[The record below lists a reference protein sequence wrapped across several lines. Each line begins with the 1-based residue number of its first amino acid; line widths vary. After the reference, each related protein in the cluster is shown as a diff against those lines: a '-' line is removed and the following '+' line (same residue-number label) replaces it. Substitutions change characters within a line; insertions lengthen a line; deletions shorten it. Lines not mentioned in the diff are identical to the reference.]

1 MAFNLP
7 QRTSI
12 GARVPVSPAVWTRQP
27 DWVSITGVSTGQIL
41 FLVSDATNAIY
52 NLDITK
58 TGVGNVYIDWGDGTS
73 TTVSSSSIQSHTYT
87 TGGTACS
94 LGYNTW
100 KITMT
105 KDVAVRMTTVIFSY
119 ATQYSEYPSGVL
131 EAWYGDTTLTSA
143 SNLFSEQNGTT
154 GMWHP
159 YLEYVRLPEG
169 MTDANSLLRVF
180 FNGTQ
185 NLKKVT
191 LPTSLSAGTTLQET
205 FYNCFSLIELND
217 FPQDMTGVT
226 SMSST
231 FFGCGALSKVV
242 LPSSFP
248 NLTTFASTF
257 SSCFSLNQI
266 ILPETP
272 SCTSFNSIFSNCVAL
287 QSVQIKSMASSGTV
301 SFSNAFNSCN
311 SIRNI
316 VFPNNTPNTTTLAL
330 SNGFGSCFNLLSL
343 VLPPLAKVDG
353 YSSAFANC
361 YSLKSISLPM
371 DFSAMTGSFASAF
384 LNCYSLTNI
393 TLPNIAPS
401 AAVDFTSTFSSCF
414 SLSEVTIP
422 STYLLSGLGSTFNLC
437 RSLKSV
443 TLPNNT
449 QNSLTTFASCFTS
462 CNRLQSVVLPTAMT
476 SLTSTANMF
485 QNCFTLTGAT
495 FPATLSL
502 LNTMNAM
509 FNNCYS
515 LQTVTLPTTI
525 NGNTAACF
533 TGMFSGAQRIKSITL
548 PATITNNTIPNTF
561 ASTFQNCF
569 SLTSITLPTSNLTA
583 LATATS
589 TFNACRSLTGITN
602 MSSFGGSAT
611 GGTIITTSA
620 FATDA
625 RSLLSLTLPSRL
637 TKLEVNGTTGTGNQS
652 NMTSLRLSN
661 VGTGQWG
668 GTSPQIDV
676 SYTSLSTA
684 ALNLLFADM
693 AAQGTV
699 TSKTIN
705 ITSATGAAGLTAG
718 DRLVITSKGW
728 TITG

>member
-12 GARVPVSPAVWTRQP
+12 GARVPVNPGVWTRQP
-27 DWVSITGVSTGQIL
+27 DWVSITGVSTGEII

-58 TGVGNVYIDWGDGTS
+58 TGLGNVYIDWGDGTS
-73 TTVSSSSIQSHTYT
+73 STVLGSSVESHTYT

-105 KDVAVRMTTVIFSY
+105 TDVGTRMTSVLFSY

-169 MTDANSLLRVF
+169 MTSTDSLLRVF
-180 FNGTQ
+180 FNGTP

-205 FYNCFSLIELND
+205 FYNCYSLIELND

-226 SMSST
+226 SMSQT
-231 FFGCGALSKVV
+231 FINCNALQSIV

-248 NLTTFASTF
+248 NLTSFASTF
-257 SSCFSLNQI
+257 SNCLSLNQI
-266 ILPETP
+266 ILPDTP
-272 SCTSFNSIFSNCVAL
+272 ACTTFASMFSNCSSL
-287 QSVQIKSMASSGTV
+287 QSVEIKSMASTGTI
-301 SFSNAFNSCN
+301 SFTSTFNNCY

-316 VFPNNTPNTTTLAL
+316 VFPNDTPNTVTLNL
-330 SNGFGSCFNLLSL
+330 SSTFLQCNNLQSIVLPSL
-343 VLPPLAKVDG
+343 VKV
-353 YSSAFANC
+353 ST
-361 YSLKSISLPM
+361 YSLTFSSCYALKTVSLPM
-371 DFSAMTGSFASAF
+371 DASAVTTMANMF
-384 LNCYSLTNI
+384 FNCLALTNV
-393 TLPNIAPS
+393 TLPTTAPS
-401 AAVDFTSTFSSCF
+401 VSV
-414 SLSEVTIP
+414 SLSNMFNLCLSISEVTIP
-422 STYLLSGLGSTFNLC
+422 STYQINNLDSTFVTC
-437 RSLKSV
+437 RTLKSV

-449 QNSLTTFASCFTS
+449 QNNLTSASSTFQNCS
-462 CNRLQSVVLPTAMT
+462 RLQSVVLPTAMT
-476 SLTSTANMF
+476 ALTTTGSMF
-485 QNCFTLTGAT
+485 QACGCLTGAT
-495 FPATLSL
+495 FPASMTA
-502 LNTMNAM
+502 LNNMTNM
-509 FNNCYS
+509 FTNCYS

-525 NGNTAACF
+525 NGNGTACF
-533 TGMFSGAQRIKSITL
+533 STMFQNCFRIKSITL
-548 PATITNNTIPNTF
+548 PATITSNTIPNTL
-561 ASTFQNCF
+561 ASTFNNCY
-569 SLTSITLPTSNLTA
+569 SLKSITLPTSNLTS

-589 TFNACRSLTGITN
+589 TFSGCRTLTGVTN
-602 MSSFGGSAT
+602 MSVFGSSAT
-611 GGTIITTSA
+611 GGTIVNATTIG
-620 FATDA
+620 TDA
-625 RSLLSLTLPSRL
+625 RSLDSITFPSRL
-637 TKLEVNGTTGTGNQS
+637 SKLEIFGTTGTANQS
-652 NMTSLRLSN
+652 NLTSLRLSN
-661 VGTGQWG
+661 TGTGQWG
-668 GTSPQIDV
+668 GTSPQINV
-676 SYTSLSTA
+676 SFTSLSTA

-693 AAQGTV
+693 AAQGNV

>member
-27 DWVSITGVSTGQIL
+27 DWISITGVSSGQIL

-52 NLDITK
+52 NLDVTK

-73 TTVSSSSIQSHTYT
+73 TSFSGNSVQSHTYT

-105 KDVAVRMTTVIFSY
+105 TDVAVRMTDVRFTY

-131 EAWYGDTTLTSA
+131 EAWYGNTTLTSA
-143 SNLFSEQNGTT
+143 SNLFGEQNLTI
-154 GMWHP
+154 GMWHT
-159 YLEYVRLPEG
+159 YLEYVKLPEG

-180 FNGTQ
+180 FNGCPS
-185 NLKKVT
+185 LRKVT
-191 LPTSLSAGTTLQET
+191 LPTSLASGTTLQET
-205 FYNCFSLIELND
+205 FYNCPSLIELND
-217 FPQDMTGVT
+217 FPVDMTGVT
-226 SMSST
+226 SMSFT
-231 FFGCGALSKVV
+231 FYQCYALSKIV
-242 LPSSFP
+242 LPPSFP
-248 NLTTFASTF
+248 NLTTFSSTF
-257 SSCFSLNQI
+257 LTCVSLNQI
-266 ILPETP
+266 ILPDTP
-272 SCTSFNSIFSNCVAL
+272 SCTGFTSIFSSCVSL
-287 QSVQIKSMASSGTV
+287 QSVQIKSMASSGSV
-301 SFSNAFNSCN
+301 SFVSAFSSCN

-316 VFPNNTPNTTTLAL
+316 VFPNNTPNTTTLDL
-330 SNGFGSCFNLLSL
+330 GSTFSACFNLLSL
-343 VLPPLAKVDG
+343 VLPPLVKV
-353 YSSAFANC
+353 SSYLNTFLNC

-371 DFSAMTGSFASAF
+371 DYSAGGSFSNTF
-384 LNCYSLTNI
+384 QNCYSLTNI
-393 TLPNIAPS
+393 TLPSTAPS
-401 AAVDFTSTFSSCF
+401 AGAPDFTNAFSSCF

-422 STYLLSGLGSTFNLC
+422 STYNIGSLNSTFNLC

-443 TLPNNT
+443 TLPNNS
-449 QNSLTTFASCFTS
+449 QNQLASCANTFTS
-462 CNRLQSVVLPTAMT
+462 CNRLQSVVLPTSMNNLVTASSMFSNCF
-476 SLTSTANMF
+476 SLT
-485 QNCFTLTGAT
+485 GVT
-495 FPATLSL
+495 FPASLSAC
-502 LNTMNAM
+502 TIMGSM
-509 FNNCYS
+509 FISCLS
-515 LQTVTLPTTI
+515 LQTVTLPTLI
-525 NGNTAACF
+525 AGGGVCF
-533 TGMFSGAQRIKSITL
+533 VSMFSGAQRIKSITL
-548 PATITNNTIPNTF
+548 PATITNNTSVTSF
-561 ASTFQNCF
+561 ASTFLNCF

-583 LATATS
+583 LATASS

-637 TKLEVNGTTGTGNQS
+637 NKLEVNGTTGTGNQS

-661 VGTGQWG
+661 AGTGQWG

-684 ALNLLFADM
+684 ALNLLFGDM
-693 AAQGTV
+693 AAQGNV
-699 TSKTIN
+699 TTKTIN
-705 ITSATGAAGLTAG
+705 ITSATGAAGLSAAN
-718 DRLVITSKGW
+718 RLVITSKGW